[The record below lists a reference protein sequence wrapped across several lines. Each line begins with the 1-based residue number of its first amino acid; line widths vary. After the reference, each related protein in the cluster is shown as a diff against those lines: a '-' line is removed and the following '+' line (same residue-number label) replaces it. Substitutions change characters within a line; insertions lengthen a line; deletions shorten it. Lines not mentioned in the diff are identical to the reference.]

1 MHYRQTAIWQKSIQL
16 AREACLL
23 AACLPPQERFTVRP
37 QITRSAISVASNV
50 AEGWARESRLE
61 KARFLSIAQGSLAEL
76 DTQLL
81 LCASM
86 GWLTDPAL
94 RRFSALEREV
104 GRMLT
109 ALRRHFRPVPPTA
122 TPSRHRSVS

>member
-1 MHYRQTAIWQKSIQL
+1 VHYRQTAIWQKSFEL
-16 AREACLL
+16 AREACLV
-23 AACLPPQERFTVRP
+23 AARLPPRERFTMRP
-37 QITRSAISVASNV
+37 QITRAAISVASNV

-81 LCASM
+81 LCSSI
-86 GWLTDPAL
+86 GWIKDSSLH
-94 RRFSALEREV
+94 RFRALEQEV

-109 ALRRHFRPVPPTA
+109 ALRRHFRSLPPPA
-122 TPSRHRSVS
+122 IHPRPSSSS